1 MYSGLFLFQAA
12 LQMALFFWLWR
23 LWRERGVV
31 VAAVLLLPQF
41 GLVWDN
47 LIVGAGRFIGLGP
60 VLEALS
66 WPRFWLH
73 WLSGVWLVAASGAI
87 LRHAGFAFM
96 QPTRAMLMFCAATMA
111 LMLYDLPHFWTD
123 SLHPVCEFDLVRYS
137 TAVGPGTFC
146 FPDQQ
151 VVTGSPPFA
160 SIVTCLVVIMAGAL
174 SYYVGALLD
183 FWALTMIDASIE
195 RVLIF
200 SYPAMVVLF
209 TSVRDRA
216 PPSRRVLLAVA
227 LTYLGIFFTMGGF
240 DLAEVRAN
248 LIGALL
254 VLGSAFTYAI
264 YFVLS
269 ERYTR
274 EIGSAP
280 FTLYAMSAA
289 AFCLAVHFW
298 LTRDAGAELA
308 AISPAAWALL
318 LAIGVVCMFIPAS
331 LQAEGVRRI
340 GAQRGAVLST
350 VGPPTTVVLAWA
362 LLGERL
368 NGWQWLGIALIVA
381 GILALDLARAAGRG
395 ATSTEAS
402 PAER

>member
-1 MYSGLFLFQAA
+1 MDPVGAACLALAAMLFAA
-12 LQMALFFWLWR
+12 KGIFAKQLYAMGVGVEALVAIR
-23 LWRERGVV
+23 AV
-31 VAAVLLLPQF
+31 VALPLF
-41 GLVWDN
+41 W
-47 LIVGAGRFIGLGP
+47 AF
-60 VLEALS
+60 AL
-66 WPRFWLH
+66 RGGGH
-73 WLSGVWLVAASGAI
+73 ATVRAASPRAI
-87 LRHAGFAFM
+87 AAAAG
-96 QPTRAMLMFCAATMA
+96 
-111 LMLYDLPHFWTD
+111 
-123 SLHPVCEFDLVRYS
+123 
-137 TAVGPGTFC
+137 
-146 FPDQQ
+146 
-151 VVTGSPPFA
+151 
-160 SIVTCLVVIMAGAL
+160 AGAL
-174 SYYVGALLD
+174 SYYIGALLD

-254 VLGSAFTYAI
+254 VLGSALTYAI
-264 YFVLS
+264 YFVMS

-280 FTLYAMSAA
+280 FTLYAMSSA
-289 AFCLAVHFW
+289 AFCLTCHFW
-298 LTRDAGAELA
+298 LTRDAGAELT

-331 LQAEGVRRI
+331 LQAEGVRRV

-368 NGWQWLGIALIVA
+368 NAWQWLGIALIVT
-381 GILALDLARAAGRG
+381 GILVLDLARAAARRPTT
-395 ATSTEAS
+395 AETPT
-402 PAER
+402 AER